1 MHMQGRMLCED
12 RGRLWCEAAASL
24 GTPRTAKNQQKL
36 GRGKGKFFPRL
47 QRENGPDDS
56 LILDFKPLELWQ
68 NTVLSFQ
75 ATKPV
80 VIRYKHGTQCILWIS
95 LLKSVMEGLSLNV
108 FLSEE
113 TKDLKNFCPMNT
125 VVVTHGD
132 GILVIRV

>member
-1 MHMQGRMLCED
+1 MHMQGRTLYED

-24 GTPRTAKNQQKL
+24 GTPCTAKNYQKL
-36 GRGKGKFFPRL
+36 GRAKGKFFPRL
-47 QRENGPDDS
+47 QRENGPDYS
-56 LILDFKPLELWQ
+56 LVSDFKPPELRQ

-75 ATKPV
+75 ATKSV
-80 VIRYKHGTQCILWIS
+80 VIRYKHCTWCIVWMS
-95 LLKSVMEGLSLNV
+95 LQKSVMEGLSLYV
-108 FLSEE
+108 FFNEE